1 MTLAPKTRSLGRRPI
16 SRRRA
21 AGFSLLELMMVV
33 IIMGILMSVVIVN
46 LSGQATKA
54 KIATTK
60 TKLKTIK
67 SALAGYSGEF
77 GSFPTTDLGLQVLVA
92 NKQLD
97 GVPLDGWKRQLRYY
111 FPGTSGNPEQPFDLM
126 SAGEDGVWGTPDD
139 LNIWIIDAADNAPPV
154 AANP

>member
-1 MTLAPKTRSLGRRPI
+1 MTLAPKTRTLGRRRPV

-46 LSGQATKA
+46 LSGQADKA
-54 KIATTK
+54 KIGTTK
-60 TKLKTIK
+60 AKLKTIK

-77 GSFPTTDLGLQVLVA
+77 GSFPTTELGLQTLVT

-97 GVPLDGWKRQLRYY
+97 GVPLDGWKRQLRYF
-111 FPGTSGNPEQPFDLM
+111 FPGTSGNPDQPYDLM
-126 SAGEDGVWGTPDD
+126 SAGPDGVWQTADD
-139 LNIWIIDAADNAPPV
+139 LNIWIIEASENAPPV
-154 AANP
+154 ANP